1 MNKHTE
7 TLDGAYVVVTTRATG
22 RVRLQLGH
30 AMHMPIDKTEMSAQQ
45 ARDVAQALIQAAVL
59 LDLNAGAGVRSTDS
73 PQRQECACECFC
85 GDRGV
90 TRGKECKGM
99 RQVGR
104 VNWAMLLL
112 LLATVVGWASIIQVG
127 GHRLGWW

>member
-30 AMHMPIDKTEMSAQQ
+30 AMFMPIDKTEMSAQQ

-59 LDLNAGAGVRSTDS
+59 LDLNAGAGDRGTVS
-73 PQRQECACECFC
+73 PQREYK
-85 GDRGV
+85 GV
-90 TRGKECKGM
+90 NDADHA
-99 RQVGR
+99 QLGR

>member
-59 LDLNAGAGVRSTDS
+59 LDLNAGAGGRLPVN
-73 PQRQECACECFC
+73 PQRYVEKYEA
-85 GDRGV
+85 
-90 TRGKECKGM
+90 KG
-99 RQVGR
+99 QTVSSQYGSTQSGPQGGS
-104 VNWAMLLL
+104 VNWALLL
-112 LLATVVGWASIIQVG
+112 LLSATVVGWASIIKVG